1 MPRGPGR
8 YDAEC
13 VEIRERVN
21 ALGTVLIVIA
31 GDRGHGVSLQCA
43 EDFVHELPD
52 VLENIANDIREGL
65 KKEAH

>member
-1 MPRGPGR
+1 MPRGRGR

-21 ALGTVLIVIA
+21 ALGTVLIVVA
-31 GDRGHGVSLQCA
+31 GDRGHGVSLQCE
-43 EDFVHELPD
+43 EDFVHQIPEI
-52 VLENIANDIREGL
+52 LEDIARDIREGL